1 MEQQRDLTIRL
12 KLPALAAALVG
23 VEDEAP
29 GVIAFEQ
36 NHPHAGPSVGI
47 YRGEIIENQAIGVDW
62 VARLGNKLTDPF
74 VLREEIRERIASVP
88 DVISVV
94 GSQIVT
100 DENRRGS
107 VRFRFRDAFSTSSVD
122 GETVI

>member
-1 MEQQRDLTIRL
+1 MADAIRDFGITEDDEIDVVAGDFVRVSGREATSQGARIR
-12 KLPALAAALVG
+12 
-23 VEDEAP
+23 
-29 GVIAFEQ
+29 
-36 NHPHAGPSVGI
+36 VGI
-47 YRGEIIENQAIGVDW
+47 YRGEIIENQEIGVDW
-62 VARLGNKLTDPF
+62 LLRLGNKLTDPF

-88 DVISVV
+88 DILSVV

-107 VRFRFRDAFSTSSVD
+107 VRFRFRDAFSTSTVD

>member
-1 MEQQRDLTIRL
+1 MAEAIRDFGVTEDNELDVVGNDFVRVFGREATIQGSR
-12 KLPALAAALVG
+12 
-23 VEDEAP
+23 
-29 GVIAFEQ
+29 IR
-36 NHPHAGPSVGI
+36 VGI